1 MLTSGRSPQVAFAQA
16 RIEESR
22 AQLDRAESL
31 WLPSLRAGVNYNKLE
46 GRIQDVAGNIIE
58 ISCGSLYS
66 GVGAGAVDHSSS
78 GVATHLRA
86 KTIPA

>member
-1 MLTSGRSPQVAFAQA
+1 MLTSGRRPQVAFAQA
-16 RIEESR
+16 RIDESR

-31 WLPSLRAGVNYNKLE
+31 WLPSLRASVNYNKHE

-58 ISCGSLYS
+58 ISRGSMYS
-66 GVGAGAVDHSSS
+66 GVGAGAVDHSSG